1 MAKLTLKPNLSE
13 AENVQLKEDYAQ
25 RLGNK
30 IRELRLEMGMK
41 QEELANAATVHLT
54 YISHLESYKYHPSV
68 YVMWKIA
75 KALGVSMNELT
86 DL

>member
-1 MAKLTLKPNLSE
+1 MAQLTLKANLSE
-13 AENVQLKEDYAQ
+13 SENARLKDEYSKKLADKLKE
-25 RLGNK
+25 
-30 IRELRLEMGMK
+30 LRAKRGMK

-54 YISHLESYKYHPSV
+54 YVSHLEAAKYHPSV
-68 YVMWKIA
+68 FVIWKIA